1 MLLRYNILLFSSV
14 FVFRARDGDP
24 KMTRVSLLPDECLL
38 VQEGGACCYGF
49 ALGRTLDMSLA
60 VKRNAD
66 TSHFFASLCSYI
78 EFMTY
83 FVTILKI

>member
-1 MLLRYNILLFSSV
+1 
-14 FVFRARDGDP
+14 
-24 KMTRVSLLPDECLL
+24 MTRVSLLPDECLL
-38 VQEGGACCYGF
+38 VQEGGTCCYGF

-66 TSHFFASLCSYI
+66 TSHFFASLCSYD
-78 EFMTY
+78 ELMTY